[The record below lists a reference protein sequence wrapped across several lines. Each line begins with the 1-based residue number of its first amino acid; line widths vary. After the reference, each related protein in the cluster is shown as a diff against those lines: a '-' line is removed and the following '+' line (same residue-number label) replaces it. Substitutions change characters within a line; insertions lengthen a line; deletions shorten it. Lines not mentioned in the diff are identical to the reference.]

1 MLRDVTLE
9 VNANTMVGVL
19 GPTDGGKTTLLKLMA
34 GVQNA
39 DKGTAELSGAA
50 SLPKRVAYVPRVDTL
65 NWNAPLTVWDVAMMA
80 RPGNYQ
86 WFQNTGDQD
95 RDFVRSCLVEV
106 GLWEHRSLPIRH
118 LCGDQRQR
126 VVIARALAQEAK
138 VIILD
143 ELLSG
148 TDAELE
154 EGFIDLLQSTVA
166 ADRIVMLSAHNLARV
181 SNRFD
186 KILCVNQH
194 ICAFGPP
201 EAIYKANILDQL
213 YNSHSDEFSPNHLD
227 PDIERY

>member
-1 MLRDVTLE
+1 
-9 VNANTMVGVL
+9 MVGVL

-39 DKGTAELSGAA
+39 DKGTIELSGAA
-50 SLPKRVAYVPRVDTL
+50 SLPKRVAYVPRVDTW
-65 NWNAPLTVWDVAMMA
+65 NWNIPLTVWDVAMMG
-80 RPGNYQ
+80 RPGNR
-86 WFQNTGDQD
+86 WFQKTSDQD
-95 RDFVRSCLVEV
+95 RHFVRNCLVEV

-138 VIILD
+138 IMILD

-148 TDAELE
+148 VAADLE

-166 ADRIVMLSAHNLARV
+166 PDRIVMLSAHNLARV

-186 KILCVNQH
+186 RILSMAVQ
-194 ICAFGPP
+194 
-201 EAIYKANILDQL
+201 
-213 YNSHSDEFSPNHLD
+213 
-227 PDIERY
+227 